1 LERLWDFTIRE
12 IVFLG
17 TREFVLESRQTFMQ
31 ASFALM
37 EEMGLRGFCE
47 VANDPFFVTQDT
59 AGKIFNQRMMELKY
73 ELRLHVDN
81 ERTIAAGSFN
91 FHEQFFGE
99 TFKINHPD
107 QTPILTG
114 CVGFGLER
122 LVYAFLCQYGLDE
135 TKWPQTLRRDL

>member
-1 LERLWDFTIRE
+1 MDFTIRE
-12 IVFLG
+12 IVFIG
-17 TREFVLESRQTFMQ
+17 SREFVVESRESFMR

-37 EEMGLRGFCE
+37 EECGLCGFGE

-73 ELRLHVDN
+73 ELRLNVDA

-91 FHEQFFGE
+91 FHENFFGDAFHITRGE
-99 TFKINHPD
+99 NMPVA
-107 QTPILTG
+107 TG

-122 LVYAFLCQYGLDE
+122 LAYAFLCQYGLDVS
-135 TKWPQTLRRDL
+135 KWPIKL

>member
-1 LERLWDFTIRE
+1 
-12 IVFLG
+12 
-17 TREFVLESRQTFMQ
+17 
-31 ASFALM
+31 
-37 EEMGLRGFCE
+37 

-73 ELRLHVDN
+73 ELRLYVDP

-99 TFKINHPD
+99 NFRIHHGD
-107 QTPILTG
+107 QTPIYTG

-122 LVYAFLCQYGLDE
+122 VVYAFLCQYGLDQAN
-135 TKWPQTLRRDL
+135 WPMSLKGAL